1 MIRIIEFFGGIGAFT
16 QAMKKV
22 GVEFEVVDYVEIDK
36 FAVASY
42 NAMNGR
48 NFEPQDISK
57 WDKDMDV
64 DIIMHGSPCQ
74 DFSIAGHN
82 KGGDEGSGTRSSLMY
97 ETIRIVSKL
106 KPKVVVW
113 ENVKNLL
120 SQKHRHNF
128 DAYCKKMET
137 LGYTNYYSVLD
148 ARDYGIPQHRERVF
162 TVSILGEHKPFS
174 FPVKQKRDIRLVDL
188 LEENVAES
196 MFLSEEYHRRFKF
209 CDRSFRKDIVG
220 TTKTESQSIGQRE
233 VVFNPYGTVGC
244 LTATDYKQ
252 PKRIIDLG
260 SCIQVGQLYGTEKE
274 PNPQAGR
281 VYDPEGSSP
290 SLDTCSG
297 GNRMP
302 KILVKEA
309 TKKGYAEAYEGDS
322 VNLEQP
328 NSKTRRGRVGHG
340 TAQTLNTSCNQA
352 VVIPGTNGL
361 RLRKITPKESWRLMG
376 FSDECFDRAKKVNS
390 STQLYKQAGNSIV
403 VNVLH
408 EIIKRLAVSVDLGI
422 KTEAEEL
429 TESTEQVFIQLEFA
443 M

>member
-1 MIRIIEFFGGIGAFT
+1 
-16 QAMKKV
+16 
-22 GVEFEVVDYVEIDK
+22 
-36 FAVASY
+36 
-42 NAMNGR
+42 
-48 NFEPQDISK
+48 
-57 WDKDMDV
+57 
-64 DIIMHGSPCQ
+64 
-74 DFSIAGHN
+74 
-82 KGGDEGSGTRSSLMY
+82 
-97 ETIRIVSKL
+97 
-106 KPKVVVW
+106 
-113 ENVKNLL
+113 
-120 SQKHRHNF
+120 
-128 DAYCKKMET
+128 MET

-220 TTKTESQSIGQRE
+220 TTKMESQSIGQRE

-252 PKRIIDLG
+252 PKRIIDPG

-309 TKKGYAEAYEGDS
+309 TKKGDAEAYEGDS

-376 FSDECFDRAKKVNS
+376 FSDECFDRAEKVNS

-422 KTEAEEL
+422 KPEAEEL

>member
-1 MIRIIEFFGGIGAFT
+1 MVKVIEFFGGIGAFT
-16 QAMKKV
+16 QAMKRA

-42 NAMNGR
+42 NAINGR

-57 WDKDMDV
+57 WDKDIEA

-97 ETIRIVSKL
+97 ETIRIVAKL

-120 SQKHRHNF
+120 SKKHRHNF
-128 DAYCKKMET
+128 DAYCKKMEE

-162 TVSILGEHKPFS
+162 TVSILGEHKPFV
-174 FPVKQKRDIRLVDL
+174 FPTKQKREIRLVDL
-188 LEENVAES
+188 LEETVDDS
-196 MFLSEEYHRRFKF
+196 MYLSDEYHKRFKLR
-209 CDRSFRKDIVG
+209 DKSF
-220 TTKTESQSIGQRE
+220 S
-233 VVFNPYGTVGC
+233 
-244 LTATDYKQ
+244 
-252 PKRIIDLG
+252 
-260 SCIQVGQLYGTEKE
+260 TEKE

-281 VYDPEGSSP
+281 VYDPEGCSP

-302 KILVKEA
+302 KILAREA

-328 NSKTRRGRVGHG
+328 NSKTRRGRVGHEV
-340 TAQTLNTSCNQA
+340 AQTLTTSCNQA
-352 VVIPGTNGL
+352 VVV
-361 RLRKITPKESWRLMG
+361 K
-376 FSDECFDRAKKVNS
+376 
-390 STQLYKQAGNSIV
+390 
-403 VNVLH
+403 
-408 EIIKRLAVSVDLGI
+408 
-422 KTEAEEL
+422 
-429 TESTEQVFIQLEFA
+429 
-443 M
+443 